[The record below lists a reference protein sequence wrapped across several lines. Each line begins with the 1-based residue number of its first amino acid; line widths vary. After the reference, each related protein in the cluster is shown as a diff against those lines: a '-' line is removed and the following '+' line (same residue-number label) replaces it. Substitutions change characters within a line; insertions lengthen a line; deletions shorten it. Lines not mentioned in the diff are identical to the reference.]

1 MVANKEYLRQRIIDA
16 AEQLFM
22 LQGFAA
28 TSTRQIAEKVGITQ
42 PNLYYHF
49 PNKEEIYICVLESI
63 SQKVAGELNELAL
76 KDWSLKEKLIAMVDF
91 LQTEH
96 PFDFSQMFKDIHRA
110 LPRESAARLMVIWRD
125 SFQAPFVRV
134 LKSSELPLC
143 EGIKEEVIVVQLFTV
158 LSTYMMFK
166 SPSGH
171 SKKQIPLDQAID
183 LFLYGVVAR

>member
-28 TSTRQIAEKVGITQ
+28 TSTRQIAEKVGIAQ

-63 SQKVAGELNELAL
+63 SQKVARELNELAL

-110 LPRESAARLMVIWRD
+110 LPRESATRLMVIWRD

-143 EGIKEEVIVVQLFTV
+143 EGIKEEVIVVQL
-158 LSTYMMFK
+158 
-166 SPSGH
+166 
-171 SKKQIPLDQAID
+171 I
-183 LFLYGVVAR
+183 